1 MFKKVLSGFT
11 FFCFLV
17 SSTWAQDKI
26 IDQIVAVVG
35 SNIIMKSDI
44 EGMYLQNQAQGVT
57 SDGDMKCEILENFL
71 VEKLLLAEAELDT
84 TIIVTPSQIN
94 QNMDERMQYFVKNL
108 GSEKAVEKY
117 FQKPIAAIKADLEEV
132 IKNQLLT
139 SQMRRKI
146 IEKISVTPA
155 EVRYKHRTMNKEEIP
170 TVDDQLEYAQI
181 AVFPPITLEEENEIK
196 SRLREFKKRV
206 EDGES
211 FATLAVLYSEDPGSA
226 ANGGEL
232 GYLGRGMLDPAY
244 ASAAFNLKEDR
255 VSNVVKSEFG
265 YHIIQMIGRRGEQIN
280 TRHILLRPKPSPEAR
295 EKAASSLDSLATLI
309 RKGKITFETAALHY
323 SADKDSR
330 NGGGLAINPYTSSSK
345 WKKEELDPEVS
356 KILAGMKENEIS
368 DPFSSIDDRQRLVFK
383 IIKLLSRT
391 KEHKANLQQDYQ
403 FLHDLFLQKKQ
414 EDAINKW
421 VSEQQA
427 KTYIHIDETYQ
438 NCNFKFK
445 NWIK

>member
-1 MFKKVLSGFT
+1 
-11 FFCFLV
+11 
-17 SSTWAQDKI
+17 
-26 IDQIVAVVG
+26 
-35 SNIIMKSDI
+35 
-44 EGMYLQNQAQGVT
+44 
-57 SDGDMKCEILENFL
+57 
-71 VEKLLLAEAELDT
+71 
-84 TIIVTPSQIN
+84 
-94 QNMDERMQYFVKNL
+94 
-108 GSEKAVEKY
+108 
-117 FQKPIAAIKADLEEV
+117 
-132 IKNQLLT
+132 
-139 SQMRRKI
+139 
-146 IEKISVTPA
+146 
-155 EVRYKHRTMNKEEIP
+155 
-170 TVDDQLEYAQI
+170 
-181 AVFPPITLEEENEIK
+181 
-196 SRLREFKKRV
+196 
-206 EDGES
+206 
-211 FATLAVLYSEDPGSA
+211 
-226 ANGGEL
+226 
-232 GYLGRGMLDPAY
+232 LDPAY

-255 VSNVVKSEFG
+255 VSNVVKSEYG

-280 TRHILLRPKPSPEAR
+280 TRHILLKPKPSPEAR

-345 WKKEELDPEVS
+345 WKKEELDPDVS
-356 KILAGMKENEIS
+356 KVLAGMKENEIS

-403 FLHDLFLQKKQ
+403 FLHDLYLQKKQ